1 MKTVRITALAI
12 LLSGILVACS
22 SSKQV
27 RSNTKNINGN
37 WLLKTV
43 STEGITGKIN
53 MQLFNEADFN
63 CFIGSTWHF
72 DNKNNL
78 GSYSI
83 EKNAGE
89 CAAIKREI
97 RWSFD
102 ESNGTPAL
110 FQFKR
115 LNDKLK
121 DLDEN
126 AGGFKFSITQLEAAS
141 MTLQS
146 AIRFEGKPATVTYY
160 FVRL

>member
-1 MKTVRITALAI
+1 MKSIRITALAI
-12 LLSGILVACS
+12 LLTGILGACS

-27 RSNTKNINGN
+27 RSNTRNINGN

-43 STEGITGKIN
+43 STEGITGKIK

-78 GSYSI
+78 GYYSI

-102 ESNGTPAL
+102 ESVAPVQ

-115 LNDKLK
+115 LNEKLK

-126 AGGFKFSITQLEAAS
+126 AGGFKFSITQLESAT

-146 AIRFEGKPATVTYY
+146 AINFEGKPATVTYY